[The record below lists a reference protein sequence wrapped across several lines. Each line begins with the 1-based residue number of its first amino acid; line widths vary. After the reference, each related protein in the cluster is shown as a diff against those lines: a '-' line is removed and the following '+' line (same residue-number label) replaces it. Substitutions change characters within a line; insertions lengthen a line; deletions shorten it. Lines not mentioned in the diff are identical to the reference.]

1 MNDLL
6 KYMQVVVVDEN
17 GMHEMKDKK
26 DIKEYLEENNE

>member
-6 KYMQVVVVDEN
+6 KYMQIVVVDSN
-17 GMHEMKDKK
+17 GMHEMKDEK

>member
-17 GMHEMKDKK
+17 GMHEMKDEK
-26 DIKEYLEENNE
+26 DIEKYLEESK